1 MVELGMEPSHVDTL
15 ARALFGSVNQPMEEV
30 NDDDLVLEDQAEPAD
45 PEAAAAEESDDEL
58 ALEENPSEAAAAAV
72 PPPPAAAPA
81 VSDANKRAAERVKAQ
96 GNDALKAGRLK
107 DAATLYG
114 QALALNP
121 TEAVYYSNRS
131 SVLISLQQHDAALRD
146 AHECVR
152 LRPEWAKSHLRVGA
166 ALSEMKRH
174 AEAAVAYGK
183 ALRLEPSNR
192 QIAALEE
199 AAKIEAE
206 SAENQFDWLQVGCCR
221 QAAAAGCCGCCGLAA
236 AAGCCGCCGLVA
248 VAGCCGC
255 CGLAAAAGC
264 CGWLLAGRSLLLAA
278 ARCCSLLLTA
288 ARCCSLLLTAARCGS
303 CPNASDGPCCRRLP
317 SAARRS
323 SRSVYLRMTFMSE
336 GCSCRMTRR

>member
-30 NDDDLVLEDQAEPAD
+30 DDDDLVLEDQAEPAD
-45 PEAAAAEESDDEL
+45 PEAAAEEESDDEL

-206 SAENQFDWLQVGCCR
+206 SAENQFDWLQVS
-221 QAAAAGCCGCCGLAA
+221 CCGLAA
-236 AAGCCGCCGLVA
+236 AAGCCG
-248 VAGCCGC
+248 
-255 CGLAAAAGC
+255 
-264 CGWLLAGRSLLLAA
+264 
-278 ARCCSLLLTA
+278 
-288 ARCCSLLLTAARCGS
+288 
-303 CPNASDGPCCRRLP
+303 
-317 SAARRS
+317 
-323 SRSVYLRMTFMSE
+323 
-336 GCSCRMTRR
+336 

>member
-15 ARALFGSVNQPMEEV
+15 ARALFWSVNQLMEEV
-30 NDDDLVLEDQAEPAD
+30 EDDDLVLEDQAEPAD
-45 PEAAAAEESDDEL
+45 PEAAAEEESDDEL

-221 QAAAAGCCGCCGLAA
+221 LAAAAGCCGCCGLVAAAGCCGCCGLAA
-236 AAGCCGCCGLVA
+236 AA
-248 VAGCCGC
+248 
-255 CGLAAAAGC
+255 AAAAGC
-264 CGWLLAGRSLLLAA
+264 SLA
-278 ARCCSLLLTA
+278 ARCCSLLLA
-288 ARCCSLLLTAARCGS
+288 AALCCSLLLTAARCGS
-303 CPNASDGPCCRRLP
+303 CPNVSDGPCCRRLP

>member
-30 NDDDLVLEDQAEPAD
+30 DDDDDLVLEDQAEPAD
-45 PEAAAAEESDDEL
+45 PEAAAEEESDDEL

-221 QAAAAGCCGCCGLAA
+221 LAA
-236 AAGCCGCCGLVA
+236 AAGCCGCCGQ
-248 VAGCCGC
+248 
-255 CGLAAAAGC
+255 AAAAGC
-264 CGWLLAGRSLLLAA
+264 CGWLLAGCSLA
-278 ARCCSLLLTA
+278 ARCCSLLLSA

>member
-15 ARALFGSVNQPMEEV
+15 ARALFGCVNQPMEEV
-30 NDDDLVLEDQAEPAD
+30 DDDDDDLVLEDQAEPAD
-45 PEAAAAEESDDEL
+45 PEAAAAEESEDEL

-221 QAAAAGCCGCCGLAA
+221 LAAAAGCCGCCGLAA
-236 AAGCCGCCGLVA
+236 
-248 VAGCCGC
+248 VAGCCGW

-278 ARCCSLLLTA
+278 ARCCSLLLA
-288 ARCCSLLLTAARCGS
+288 AAHCCSLLLTAAH
-303 CPNASDGPCCRRLP
+303 CC
-317 SAARRS
+317 S
-323 SRSVYLRMTFMSE
+323 LRVLSE
-336 GCSCRMTRR
+336 RV

>member
-30 NDDDLVLEDQAEPAD
+30 DDDDDLVLEDQAEPAD
-45 PEAAAAEESDDEL
+45 PEAAAEEESDDEL

-131 SVLISLQQHDAALRD
+131 SVLLSLQQHDAALRD
-146 AHECVR
+146 AQESAR
-152 LRPEWAKSHLRVGA
+152 LRPEWAKAHLRVGA

-174 AEAAVAYGK
+174 AEAAVAYSK
-183 ALRLEPSNR
+183 ALRLEPTNR
-192 QIAALEE
+192 QIAALEAAANE
-199 AAKIEAE
+199 AAKFEAE
-206 SAENQFDWLQVGCCR
+206 SVEDQFDWLQVGCSWL
-221 QAAAAGCCGCCGLAA
+221 AAAGWLLRLLWLAA
-236 AAGCCGCCGLVA
+236 LAGCF
-248 VAGCCGC
+248 
-255 CGLAAAAGC
+255 
-264 CGWLLAGRSLLLAA
+264 GWLLAGCSLAA
-278 ARCCSLLLTA
+278 DCCSSATVSA
-288 ARCCSLLLTAARCGS
+288 
-303 CPNASDGPCCRRLP
+303 CPNSSDDPCCRLLP

-323 SRSVYLRMTFMSE
+323 SRSVCLRMTFMSE
-336 GCSCRMTRR
+336 GCSCRMTHR

>member
-15 ARALFGSVNQPMEEV
+15 ARALFGSVNQLMEEV
-30 NDDDLVLEDQAEPAD
+30 EDDDLVLEDQAEPAD
-45 PEAAAAEESDDEL
+45 PEAAAEEESDDEL

-221 QAAAAGCCGCCGLAA
+221 LAAAAGCCGCCGLVAAAGCCGCCGLAA
-236 AAGCCGCCGLVA
+236 AAGCCGCCGLAAVA
-248 VAGCCGC
+248 GCCGCCGLAAAAGCCGC

-264 CGWLLAGRSLLLAA
+264 CGWLLAA
-278 ARCCSLLLTA
+278 ARCCSLLLA
-288 ARCCSLLLTAARCGS
+288 AGPVRTRLMAR
-303 CPNASDGPCCRRLP
+303 AVVACRRLL
-317 SAARRS
+317 AGAHGAC
-323 SRSVYLRMTFMSE
+323 TSE
-336 GCSCRMTRR
+336 

>member
-30 NDDDLVLEDQAEPAD
+30 DDDDDLVLEDQAEPAD
-45 PEAAAAEESDDEL
+45 PEAAAEESEDEL

-221 QAAAAGCCGCCGLAA
+221 LAA
-236 AAGCCGCCGLVA
+236 AAGCCGCCGQ
-248 VAGCCGC
+248 
-255 CGLAAAAGC
+255 AAAAGC
-264 CGWLLAGRSLLLAA
+264 CGWLLAGCSLA
-278 ARCCSLLLTA
+278 ARCCSLLLSA

>member
-30 NDDDLVLEDQAEPAD
+30 DDDDDLVLEDQAEPAD
-45 PEAAAAEESDDEL
+45 PEAAAEEESDDEL

-236 AAGCCGCCGLVA
+236 AAGCCG
-248 VAGCCGC
+248 
-255 CGLAAAAGC
+255 
-264 CGWLLAGRSLLLAA
+264 WLLAGCSLA
-278 ARCCSLLLTA
+278 ARCCSLLLSA

>member
-30 NDDDLVLEDQAEPAD
+30 DDDLVLEDQAEPAD
-45 PEAAAAEESDDEL
+45 PEAAAEEESDDEL

-199 AAKIEAE
+199 AANEA
-206 SAENQFDWLQVGCCR
+206 D
-221 QAAAAGCCGCCGLAA
+221 
-236 AAGCCGCCGLVA
+236 
-248 VAGCCGC
+248 
-255 CGLAAAAGC
+255 
-264 CGWLLAGRSLLLAA
+264 
-278 ARCCSLLLTA
+278 T
-288 ARCCSLLLTAARCGS
+288 
-303 CPNASDGPCCRRLP
+303 
-317 SAARRS
+317 
-323 SRSVYLRMTFMSE
+323 
-336 GCSCRMTRR
+336 